1 MKTLLTGLLLLV
13 ASSTLVAAELTQ
25 EQLKVQAMV
34 QELKETPAGE
44 RYQKM
49 NAFKAQVRLMSTEQR
64 TEALEQLGAALENGE
79 QLQTR
84 TRTQTR
90 TNEGTGEGDQIRTRT
105 QERTQLQTQQDQL
118 KMQNQMQNQRR
129 LGKMGVGS
137 AGGNKGLK

>member
-1 MKTLLTGLLLLV
+1 MILT
-13 ASSTLVAAELTQ
+13 ASSTLAAEELTQ

-49 NAFKAQVRLMSTEQR
+49 NAFKAQIRLMSTEQR
-64 TEALEQLGAALENGE
+64 TEALEELGATLENGE
-79 QLQTR
+79 QLQ

-118 KMQNQMQNQRR
+118 KMQNQMQNQHR

-137 AGGNKGLK
+137 IGTKFKNK